1 MIITFAQ
8 YSILTATYNGATSSQ
23 VQQQTSFDQMMI
35 SYYILGLVSIGLL
48 KASDENADEITRYE
62 LTELG
67 EAYIDDYERANP
79 ALVIKKDIS
88 HQQNLHNSLDV
99 RLG

>member
-8 YSILTATYNGATSSQ
+8 YSILSSTYHGATCRQ
-23 VQQQTSFDQMMI
+23 IQQQTSFDQMMI
-35 SYYILGLVSIGLL
+35 SYYIMGLVKIGLL
-48 KASDENADEITRYE
+48 KGSDDNADEDTRYK

-67 EAYIDDYERANP
+67 ETYIDDYERANP

-88 HQQNLHNSLDV
+88 QYSNLYNSFDV